1 MIYLCLGIFAN
12 IVFDL
17 LFFAEVKNWMF
28 SFVGKRDKVKKEYH
42 TQTLKNRITLQYLK
56 ETQENNKSFNRY
68 YRLYIAGLLLVLP
81 AYCMVAVCGLLW
93 GMKAALLCLAVLL
106 AVKGGIELIA
116 FGQFGSAPAVRG
128 KK

>member
-1 MIYLCLGIFAN
+1 M
-12 IVFDL
+12 
-17 LFFAEVKNWMF
+17 KNWMF
-28 SFVGKRDKVKKEYH
+28 SFVGKRDKVKKEYR

-93 GMKAALLCLAVLL
+93 EMKTALLCLAVLL